1 MKRKIKV
8 RKILI
13 MIVVM
18 NHLLM
23 KVDRAVTVIIVKVII
38 VMEKERNK
46 NRMIKMGS
54 GKNLAKLIHQK
65 INDNKNFI
73 IIY

>member
-1 MKRKIKV
+1 MK
-8 RKILI
+8 
-13 MIVVM
+13 VVM

-23 KVDRAVTVIIVKVII
+23 KVDKAVTVIIVKVII

-54 GKNLAKLIHQK
+54 GKNLAKLIHKK